1 MNHDLASLFD
11 RPQARALPQARLWP
25 SALVLVLIA
34 LSVWHAWVVTHVDA
48 GLHVDEAQYW
58 LWSKDLDWGYF
69 SKPPMVAALIALS
82 TDWLG
87 DGLLGVRALAMLCYP
102 LTAVVLHA
110 WVREV
115 VADVAPGPQARPERA
130 GQFAALL
137 FIASPVAGLL
147 GLVATTD
154 APLLLAWALAARALW
169 RAWRDGRRRDH
180 LWLGL
185 WLGLGLLSKYTMAAF
200 LVSAVGVLLLLA
212 RQAPRA
218 LPRWQAVAWTA
229 LPALA
234 CVLPNLWWN
243 AEHGWPTLRHTAEI
257 TLGAAARNPWL
268 SQGEYLAGLL
278 LLLGPV
284 VVPWA
289 LAWRGARGKAAPPS
303 LPGARVSRQ
312 QARRFSGWLVLPLV
326 SLGAIQALHAKAQL
340 NWTAPALIGG
350 VLALALWVHA
360 EQPTARLRGWYVALA
375 AQVLLLGGLVLGGD
389 LAHALQKPL
398 PRQFD
403 VWARMRG
410 WDDAFAELRPHAEAH
425 FRRLEQAD
433 PSLPRQVLGSDRAVI
448 AIGGYA
454 WRDLSPQWVAWRDPG
469 RAAADHFQ
477 LTAPLAP
484 GSTPQPILI
493 VTDGDLPQTLL
504 PFLSGPPRRV
514 AMAEVQQTPGR
525 SLRLELWAAEVA
537 TAGPGPS

>member
-1 MNHDLASLFD
+1 MNQELSSPLD
-11 RPQARALPQARLWP
+11 RPKAPPQPKPQLQAQMRHWP

-115 VADVAPGPQARPERA
+115 VSDVAPGPQARPERA
-130 GQFAALL
+130 GQFAALV

-154 APLLLAWALAARALW
+154 APLLLAWSLAARALW
-169 RAWRDGRRRDH
+169 RAWRDGRRRDY

-200 LVSAVGVLLLLA
+200 VLSALGVLLLL
-212 RQAPRA
+212 PRRRA
-218 LPRWQAVAWTA
+218 ASAASRWAGLAWTA

-234 CVLPNLWWN
+234 CLLPNLWWN
-243 AEHGWPTLRHTAEI
+243 AENGWPTLRHTAEI
-257 TLGAAARNPWL
+257 TVGAAARNPL
-268 SQGEYLAGLL
+268 RSEGEYLAGLL

-289 LAWRGARGKAAPPS
+289 LAWRSARGRAAPPS
-303 LPGARVSRQ
+303 TPGARVGRP
-312 QARRFSGWLVLPLV
+312 QARRFAGWLVLPLV
-326 SLGAIQALHAKAQL
+326 ALGALQALHAKAQV

-360 EQPTARLRGWYVALA
+360 EQPTARLPGCAAGTWRWPPRCCCWPGWCWA
-375 AQVLLLGGLVLGGD
+375 ATWRTRCRNRCRASSTCGPACAAGTT
-389 LAHALQKPL
+389 
-398 PRQFD
+398 
-403 VWARMRG
+403 
-410 WDDAFAELRPHAEAH
+410 
-425 FRRLEQAD
+425 
-433 PSLPRQVLGSDRAVI
+433 SLPNCVRMPRRISATWNRPARRSRAACWAPTARSSPPVATPGVRCRPTGSPGATRAVP
-448 AIGGYA
+448 
-454 WRDLSPQWVAWRDPG
+454 RPTTS
-469 RAAADHFQ
+469 
-477 LTAPLAP
+477 
-484 GSTPQPILI
+484 S
-493 VTDGDLPQTLL
+493 
-504 PFLSGPPRRV
+504 SPRRSCP
-514 AMAEVQQTPGR
+514 AARPNR
-525 SLRLELWAAEVA
+525 S
-537 TAGPGPS
+537 